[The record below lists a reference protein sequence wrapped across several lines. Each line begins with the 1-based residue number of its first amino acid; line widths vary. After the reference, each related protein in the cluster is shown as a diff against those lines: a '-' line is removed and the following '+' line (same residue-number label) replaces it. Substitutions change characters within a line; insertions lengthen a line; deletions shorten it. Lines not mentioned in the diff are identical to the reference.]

1 MIYLDSSVV
10 LAHLL
15 TESRRPPAGLWG
27 EALFSSRLLQYEVWN
42 RLHAQK
48 LGAEHR
54 SKARELIDRI
64 HFIELAPAVLGR
76 ALEPFPVM
84 VRTLDALHLATV
96 EFLRAGGQTLE
107 LASYDA
113 RLLEAAR
120 ALGIR
125 RLEL

>member
-27 EALFSSRLLQYEVWN
+27 EALVSSRLLQYEVWN

-64 HFIELAPAVLGR
+64 HFIELAPA
-76 ALEPFPVM
+76 
-84 VRTLDALHLATV
+84 
-96 EFLRAGGQTLE
+96 
-107 LASYDA
+107 SWDA
-113 RLLEAAR
+113 RSSR
-120 ALGIR
+120 FP
-125 RLEL
+125 